1 MHLLVYELLNKFFGY
16 FYSISATI
24 PWKIYLENMSFKLQ
38 YKKMQHRFIWVCFE
52 LPNCFS
58 KGMTK
63 LIYNFSNK
71 SVAIARELSKG

>member
-1 MHLLVYELLNKFFGY
+1 MSYLTNSLVIS
-16 FYSISATI
+16 SISATI

-38 YKKMQHRFIWVCFE
+38 CKSMEYKNMQYRFIWVCFE